1 MASNER
7 NNRETEKKSSSLPKA
22 IKTKQGI
29 TEKEIE
35 IAKEFNKYFT
45 SVGTALASKIP
56 VVTKDL
62 SEYLPQCN
70 ASMEHKELSF
80 QEFEK
85 AFKTLKRNKAIGD
98 DGLSGNIIMDVYDS
112 IKVILF
118 KIFKASLEEAVFRE
132 KLKIAK
138 VIPVFKCDKEK
149 YRAISILLVFPKVL
163 ERIMYNRFY
172 ECFMNN
178 NLLHENQFCFQIN
191 ISTEYAIL

>member
-45 SVGTALASKIP
+45 SVGTVLASKIP

-62 SEYLPQCN
+62 NEYLPQCN
-70 ASMEHKELSF
+70 ASIEHKELSF

-85 AFKTLKRNKAIGD
+85 ACKTQRKQSHWL
-98 DGLSGNIIMDVYDS
+98 
-112 IKVILF
+112 
-118 KIFKASLEEAVFRE
+118 
-132 KLKIAK
+132 
-138 VIPVFKCDKEK
+138 
-149 YRAISILLVFPKVL
+149 
-163 ERIMYNRFY
+163 
-172 ECFMNN
+172 
-178 NLLHENQFCFQIN
+178 
-191 ISTEYAIL
+191 

>member
-7 NNRETEKKSSSLPKA
+7 NNRETKKKSSSLPKA

-85 AFKTLKRNKAIGD
+85 AFNALKRNKIIGS
-98 DGLSGNIIMDVYDS
+98 DGLNSNIIMNVYNS
-112 IKVILF
+112 AKVILF
-118 KIFKASLEEAVFRE
+118 KIFKASPEEAVFPE
-132 KLKIAK
+132 KLEIAK
-138 VIPVFKCDKEK
+138 VIPVFKMDDKENAEK
-149 YRAISILLVFPKVL
+149 YRPISILPVFLKCLNVL
-163 ERIMYNRFY
+163 CLIVCM
-172 ECFMNN
+172 
-178 NLLHENQFCFQIN
+178 N
-191 ISTEYAIL
+191 IS

>member
-45 SVGTALASKIP
+45 NVVTALATKIP

-62 SEYLPQCN
+62 SENLPQCD
-70 ASMEHKELSF
+70 ASMEHKELSL

-85 AFKTLKRNKAIGD
+85 AFKTLKRNKATGCNA
-98 DGLSGNIIMDVYDS
+98 LSGNIIMDVYDS

-118 KIFKASLEEAVFRE
+118 KIFMASLEEVVFPE

-138 VIPVFKCDKEK
+138 VIPVFKKGGKENVQN
-149 YRAISILLVFPKVL
+149 YRPIYILPVFFKVL
-163 ERIMYNRFY
+163 ERIMYNRLY
-172 ECFMNN
+172 
-178 NLLHENQFCFQIN
+178 
-191 ISTEYAIL
+191 

>member
-1 MASNER
+1 MASNKI
-7 NNRETEKKSSSLPKA
+7 NNREIEKKSSSLPKA

-45 SVGTALASKIP
+45 SVGTVLASKIP

-85 AFKTLKRNKAIGD
+85 ACKMFKGNKVTGC
-98 DGLSGNIIMDVYDS
+98 DGLINIT
-112 IKVILF
+112 VILLWM
-118 KIFKASLEEAVFRE
+118 SM
-132 KLKIAK
+132 
-138 VIPVFKCDKEK
+138 
-149 YRAISILLVFPKVL
+149 IL
-163 ERIMYNRFY
+163 
-172 ECFMNN
+172 
-178 NLLHENQFCFQIN
+178 
-191 ISTEYAIL
+191 

>member
-35 IAKEFNKYFT
+35 IAKEFTKYFT
-45 SVGTALASKIP
+45 SVGTALASKTP

-70 ASMEHKELSF
+70 ALMEHKELSF

-85 AFKTLKRNKAIGD
+85 AFKTVKRD
-98 DGLSGNIIMDVYDS
+98 
-112 IKVILF
+112 KVTMVL
-118 KIFKASLEEAVFRE
+118 
-132 KLKIAK
+132 
-138 VIPVFKCDKEK
+138 VI
-149 YRAISILLVFPKVL
+149 ILLW
-163 ERIMYNRFY
+163 MS
-172 ECFMNN
+172 M
-178 NLLHENQFCFQIN
+178 
-191 ISTEYAIL
+191 IL